1 VLMRTQVI
9 VSFSVLSE
17 CSSQVNA
24 YWDASNTSSVVT
36 PRIARYRAHSISS
49 TSGEN
54 VIASQLGVG
63 WTESLPLA
71 SSSLYSCIWAT
82 IPMVRICPRHWWE
95 RRSISSEEG
104 FVPLPFFSFFSFF
117 SLKKG
122 ARRQN
127 PRITHSYG
135 YPLCPRVIPLGWDR
149 VIFAAHSI
157 HTSGWSSCL
166 GELMF
171 PNRGSGLPLVVSPRW
186 LETERRRRA
195 CFEGMSFSSFI
206 FRFLSSSLV

>member
-1 VLMRTQVI
+1 MRTRVI

-24 YWDASNTSSVVT
+24 YWDTSSTLSVVI
-36 PRIARYRAHSISS
+36 PRIVRCRTHSILP
-49 TSGEN
+49 TLGEKT
-54 VIASQLGVG
+54 IASQLGVG
-63 WTESLPLA
+63 WTVSPSLVSSLP
-71 SSSLYSCIWAT
+71 YSCIWAT
-82 IPMVRICPRHWWE
+82 ISMVRICPRRWWE
-95 RRSISSEEG
+95 RRSISSGEG

-117 SLKKG
+117 SLKRG
-122 ARRQN
+122 ARRRN
-127 PRITHSYG
+127 PLITCSYG
-135 YPLCPRVIPLGWDR
+135 YLVCPRVIPLGWDR

-157 HTSGWSSCL
+157 HMSGWSSCL